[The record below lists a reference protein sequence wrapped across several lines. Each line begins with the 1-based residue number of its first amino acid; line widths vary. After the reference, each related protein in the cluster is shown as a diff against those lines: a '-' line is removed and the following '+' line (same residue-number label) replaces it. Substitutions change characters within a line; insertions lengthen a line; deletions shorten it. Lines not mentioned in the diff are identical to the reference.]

1 VRDCP
6 FDLDTI
12 RDHEWIAGVVYRE
25 TIESTSDLA
34 LELAAEGTHP
44 PGPPLLVLAAEQTR
58 GRGQPGRRW
67 ESTHG
72 SLTFSL
78 LMTHPTPVPLQKLPT
93 LALATALGISR
104 ALSTRLAATP
114 SVQADPAAQLK
125 WPNDVVVGDRKICG
139 VLVEARPATPQA
151 LPGVVVGVGVN
162 VNNPIDPDLAEQATS
177 LTRELGSHTPLT
189 SCLLEILEEIPREF
203 EAWRLEDPDLPERWN
218 RACRDLDR
226 RITIAAPGGEV
237 EGTCRGI
244 DRDGRLLLEGLD
256 GSLQHLV
263 SQVGQSARQPVEAP
277 EQPVR
282 PAASCHP
289 ERSEE

>member
-1 VRDCP
+1 MRDCP

-25 TIESTSDLA
+25 TVESTSDLA
-34 LELAAEGTHP
+34 LELAAEGSHP
-44 PGPPLLVLAAEQTR
+44 PGPPLLVLAGEQTR

-67 ESTHG
+67 ESTDG

-78 LMTHPTPVPLQKLPT
+78 LLTHPTPVPLQKLPT
-93 LALATALGISR
+93 LALANALGISR
-104 ALSTRLAATP
+104 ALSARLAATP
-114 SVQADPAAQLK
+114 SVQADSAAQLK

-139 VLVEARPATPQA
+139 VLVEARPAGPRA
-151 LPGVVVGVGVN
+151 LAAVVVGVGIN
-162 VNNPIDPDLAEQATS
+162 LNNPIDPELAEHATS
-177 LTRELGSHTPLT
+177 LARELESHIPLT
-189 SCLLEILEEIPREF
+189 TCLLETLEQIEREF
-203 EAWRLEDPDLPERWN
+203 DAWRIEDPGLPVRWN

-226 RITIAAPGGEV
+226 RVTIETPGGEV

-263 SQVGQSARQPVEAP
+263 SQVGQSA
-277 EQPVR
+277 
-282 PAASCHP
+282 
-289 ERSEE
+289 